1 MKADIVVYD
10 RNGQIVLIIEIKK
23 RLGLSSEWATEW
35 RRNILSHGSLP
46 DAKFF
51 MAALPDRFYLWKDAG
66 NLPELVEP
74 TFEIDAKPILKSYF
88 DETGTS
94 QEEIT
99 RHAFEFIIAAWL
111 NSLLCFNSSL
121 NQQKWIT
128 RTGLSDAVSGG
139 YLEHEVDLYAPQM
152 NRDTELWN

>member
-23 RLGLSSEWATEW
+23 KLGASSEWATKW

-51 MAALPDRFYLWKDAG
+51 MTVLPDRFYLWKDAG

-74 TFEIDAKPILKSYF
+74 TFEIDAKPILKPYF
-88 DETGTS
+88 DESGTFP
-94 QEEIT
+94 EKIT
-99 RHAFEFIIAAWL
+99 PQGFELIIAAWL
-111 NSLLCFNSSL
+111 NSLLRFNTLL
-121 NQQKWIT
+121 NQKSDTPKWMIQS
-128 RTGLSDAVSGG
+128 GLSEAVNGG
-139 YLEHEVDLYAPQM
+139 YLDYEVIL
-152 NRDTELWN
+152 